1 MLIKRDDP
9 MLMIGWGFPCCHLV
23 FVLVGT
29 LLFVPVHSY
38 LYCWC
43 SNFYSQLDYIH
54 CWIDQC
60 MLSKIKYRGFFNFN
74 SFVNLTVYIAVIG
87 LKFGPVSSRGN
98 VHMNGSTCSEKS
110 DAVIRMG
117 SLSTMEALIK
127 TLLNNV

>member
-29 LLFVPVHSY
+29 LLFVSVHSY
-38 LYCWC
+38 LYCRC
-43 SNFYSQLDYIH
+43 SNFYSS
-54 CWIDQC
+54 WIIYTVGLINAC
-60 MLSKIKYRGFFNFN
+60 EARLSIRFFFYFN
-74 SFVNLTVYIAVIG
+74 SFVNLTVYIAVIR

>member
-1 MLIKRDDP
+1 MLS
-9 MLMIGWGFPCCHLV
+9 PCVCPCGDT
-23 FVLVGT
+23 FVCSSPFISVSPVLQF
-29 LLFVPVHSY
+29 LL
-38 LYCWC
+38 
-43 SNFYSQLDYIH
+43 QLDYIH